1 MGLRICNWLSLRVKI
16 LSSRRHPQVYGR
28 EGRKETYCRRL
39 SIRIRSHHMILMT
52 IKASLFS
59 LFQQPEQK
67 KEQLKPGIGFHGV
80 CDWCS
85 ILFRKNKHMLCYNR
99 VHRRP
104 RKRVRVRRP
113 FEASDSRA
121 PVVIHVVLQ
130 VYSTYCIFYEGGVR
144 WVQHIPRVIYFFQ
157 GSSVGMVRRTGN
169 YSYHS

>member
-1 MGLRICNWLSLRVKI
+1 M
-16 LSSRRHPQVYGR
+16 YGR

-39 SIRIRSHHMILMT
+39 SIRTRSHHMILMT

-67 KEQLKPGIGFHGV
+67 KEQLKPGMGFHGV

-104 RKRVRVRRP
+104 RKQVRVRRP

-121 PVVIHVVLQ
+121 PVVCVCAWLAIHPGLLRLQ
-130 VYSTYCIFYEGGVR
+130 TFLGPRLRVCEGVNGTRCTMDYEDTESCAR
-144 WVQHIPRVIYFFQ
+144 RSSSSLAIFFQ
-157 GSSVGMVRRTGN
+157 AHAAQAS
-169 YSYHS
+169 H

>member
-1 MGLRICNWLSLRVKI
+1 MKI

-39 SIRIRSHHMILMT
+39 SIRTRSHHMILMT

-67 KEQLKPGIGFHGV
+67 KEQLKPGMGFHGV

-104 RKRVRVRRP
+104 RKQVRVRRP

-121 PVVIHVVLQ
+121 PVVTSNTTHEKPAATTTVSAMSHCHIHRL
-130 VYSTYCIFYEGGVR
+130 SK
-144 WVQHIPRVIYFFQ
+144 
-157 GSSVGMVRRTGN
+157 VGMR
-169 YSYHS
+169 

>member
-1 MGLRICNWLSLRVKI
+1 MKI
-16 LSSRRHPQVYGR
+16 ISSRRHPQVYGR

-67 KEQLKPGIGFHGV
+67 KEQLKPGMGFHGV

-121 PVVIHVVLQ
+121 PVVYVHTKDNTVSI
-130 VYSTYCIFYEGGVR
+130 
-144 WVQHIPRVIYFFQ
+144 WVWWLPRFV
-157 GSSVGMVRRTGN
+157 GEVSSRATSILLGPVPCRCGRR
-169 YSYHS
+169 Y

>member
-1 MGLRICNWLSLRVKI
+1 MRICNWLSLRVKI
-16 LSSRRHPQVYGR
+16 ISSRRHPQVYGR

-67 KEQLKPGIGFHGV
+67 KEQLKPGMGFHGV

-121 PVVIHVVLQ
+121 PVVCVCVKATLAMCQSSSTPPLTSIHP
-130 VYSTYCIFYEGGVR
+130 E
-144 WVQHIPRVIYFFQ
+144 IPL
-157 GSSVGMVRRTGN
+157 
-169 YSYHS
+169 

>member
-1 MGLRICNWLSLRVKI
+1 MKI
-16 LSSRRHPQVYGR
+16 ISSRRHPQVYGR
-28 EGRKETYCRRL
+28 EGRKETYCGRL
-39 SIRIRSHHMILMT
+39 SIRTRSHHMILMT

-67 KEQLKPGIGFHGV
+67 KEQLKPGMGFHGV

-104 RKRVRVRRP
+104 RKQVRVRRP

-121 PVVIHVVLQ
+121 PVVYIMSINLS
-130 VYSTYCIFYEGGVR
+130 STSLCQSAHPLLLIVSNIAEDLEMT
-144 WVQHIPRVIYFFQ
+144 
-157 GSSVGMVRRTGN
+157 GMWMLN
-169 YSYHS
+169 SAW

>member
-1 MGLRICNWLSLRVKI
+1 MRICIWLSLRVKI
-16 LSSRRHPQVYGR
+16 ISSRRHPQVYGR

-39 SIRIRSHHMILMT
+39 SIRTRSHHMILMT

-67 KEQLKPGIGFHGV
+67 KEQLKPGMGFHGV

-121 PVVIHVVLQ
+121 PVVCVCVRQ
-130 VYSTYCIFYEGGVR
+130 GNASYVPIFFHPPTDVNS
-144 WVQHIPRVIYFFQ
+144 PRNTT
-157 GSSVGMVRRTGN
+157 SGMLVAAPYWKHLN
-169 YSYHS
+169 V

>member
-1 MGLRICNWLSLRVKI
+1 M
-16 LSSRRHPQVYGR
+16 YGR

-39 SIRIRSHHMILMT
+39 SIHTRSHHMILMT

-67 KEQLKPGIGFHGV
+67 KEQLKPGMGFHGV

-104 RKRVRVRRP
+104 RKQVRVRRP

-121 PVVIHVVLQ
+121 PVVYMYVCVFLNMLLSPREANFLETLYHVHSFVFLPGCAACPFCWGTSGALQ
-130 VYSTYCIFYEGGVR
+130 RQCLVGPGMWR
-144 WVQHIPRVIYFFQ
+144 W
-157 GSSVGMVRRTGN
+157 T
-169 YSYHS
+169 